1 MPDYVPA
8 LKARMGDWNYYVT
21 VMKLGKIARECRLA
35 EEIHTDKDLDAL
47 IQRAI
52 QDRVE
57 KEMVPYLVNEP
68 QRFYGALVVAVY
80 GGEPE
85 FSPVTVAEH
94 SLLDDSQERNSYGF
108 GLLRFDGS
116 QVYYALD
123 GQHRLKSIQEAIKI
137 EPDLGKEEITVIIL
151 NHEKSKEGLERTRR
165 LFSTLNRRAKPTSS
179 GMNIA
184 IDEDDGIAIVTRRL
198 VKESETLKGL
208 VLSTLGAKQLPP
220 TKANDGY
227 ITTLTSLYEINE
239 ILLSAYNEGTQIDKN
254 FKQFRPSSDEL
265 DKYYIF
271 LEEIWIKM
279 LEFCPDF
286 DLVRS
291 GKRTPGQLRLLLD
304 DFGVPILDDAQKTV
318 SGGNVFMKPI
328 GQYIVAEVI
337 KQAGI
342 QRRSIPDV
350 IEAIMKNVSMD
361 INTAPWSGLIWN
373 GSTRTVISSKPGK
386 ALIVAMISH
395 ALGLRTSSK
404 VREMTQ
410 KYREIIGDSKASIL
424 KPISWSGRSRESHE
438 DEETED

>member
-1 MPDYVPA
+1 MD
-8 LKARMGDWNYYVT
+8 N
-21 VMKLGKIARECRLA
+21 
-35 EEIHTDKDLDAL
+35 
-47 IQRAI
+47 
-52 QDRVE
+52 
-57 KEMVPYLVNEP
+57 
-68 QRFYGALVVAVY
+68 
-80 GGEPE
+80 
-85 FSPVTVAEH
+85 
-94 SLLDDSQERNSYGF
+94 
-108 GLLRFDGS
+108 
-116 QVYYALD
+116 
-123 GQHRLKSIQEAIKI
+123 KSIQEAIKI

-227 ITTLTSLYEINE
+227 ITTLTSLYEING